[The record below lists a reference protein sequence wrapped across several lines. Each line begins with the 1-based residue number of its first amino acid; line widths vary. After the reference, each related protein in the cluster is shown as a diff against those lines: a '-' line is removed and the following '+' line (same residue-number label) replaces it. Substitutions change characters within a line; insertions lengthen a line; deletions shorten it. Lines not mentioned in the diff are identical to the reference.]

1 MSVIAIECNQTDS
14 RWIRFRRCLEGYGQM
29 DLFTERTGDSRSRAL
44 RDFDARLE
52 AAGVQFDEWVED
64 CIKAEMSL
72 REMASR
78 FGLLHGTLYRWIRR
92 RMPGIKLKEDV
103 ELPTEAE
110 YLRIIKVWREDEVTA
125 TAEIAVIADVS
136 ADKVKAARRR
146 YHRKSK
152 AAAKR
157 MLSVRLVQHKTAGLR
172 RGRWARH
179 RR

>member
-52 AAGVQFDEWVED
+52 MAGIKFDEWVED
-64 CIKAEMSL
+64 CVRADMSL

-78 FGLLHGTLYRWIRR
+78 FGILHGTLYRWIRR

-110 YLRIIKVWREDEVTA
+110 YRRIIQVWRGDEVTS
-125 TAEIAVIADVS
+125 TAEIAEIAEVS
-136 ADKVKAARRR
+136 AEKVKAARRR

-152 AAAKR
+152 AAAR
-157 MLSVRLVQHKTAGLR
+157 QMLSMRLVSHKTSGIR
-172 RGRWARH
+172 RGRWARS